1 MAGKAKAPPSG
12 LIVFLTWN
20 AAPRRE
26 PTSTR
31 KPVCK
36 RSLQRSRCARSCSR
50 GSLERQG
57 GGGWGS
63 PCVVK
68 YLRALNVDNA
78 TLPLRWASPERIA
91 LYCQV
96 SVTEAPGNL
105 TRTNFHQRWRLDTQ
119 SLQQYC
125 SEVVSKIGPSR
136 LTFIPTFHH
145 LIRRCNLCLHHPL
158 HILLALHPFQLSP
171 QTSCLT
177 LGKCKRRL
185 RETAP

>member
-12 LIVFLTWN
+12 LIVFLAWN

-26 PTSTR
+26 QTSAR

-36 RSLQRSRCARSCSR
+36 RSLQRWRCAPSCSR
-50 GSLERQG
+50 GSLERQGG

-78 TLPLRWASPERIA
+78 RLPLRWASPERIA

-105 TRTNFHQRWRLDTQ
+105 TSTNFHEWCALTHKLTTILHGSDLQNW
-119 SLQQYC
+119 SL
-125 SEVVSKIGPSR
+125 SAHIRPNV
-136 LTFIPTFHH
+136 HH
-145 LIRRCNLCLHHPL
+145 LIRRCNLSLHHPL
-158 HILLALHPFQLSP
+158 RILLALRPFQSSP

-177 LGKCKRRL
+177 LCKCKRRL
-185 RETAP
+185 R